1 MTGEYDAG
9 YEHYI
14 DGLHREIIDYQI
26 EVEQVKGENA
36 KLRELVRDMW
46 GCISHIGEYDVFYYD
61 MAKDGCGIS
70 CTVNGEHCCADKLHD
85 RMRELGV
92 DA

>member
-1 MTGEYDAG
+1 MSILELTGAESCKECGERAQAERDRLQA
-9 YEHYI
+9 
-14 DGLHREIIDYQI
+14 
-26 EVEQVKGENA
+26 ENA

-70 CTVNGEHCCADKLHD
+70 CTVNGEHCCADKLHY
-85 RMRELGV
+85 RMHELGV
-92 DA
+92 DDG